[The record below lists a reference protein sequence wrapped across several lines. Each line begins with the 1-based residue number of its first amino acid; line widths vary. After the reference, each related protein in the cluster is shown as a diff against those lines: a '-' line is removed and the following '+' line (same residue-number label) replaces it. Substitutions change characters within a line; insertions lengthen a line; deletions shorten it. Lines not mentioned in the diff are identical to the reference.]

1 MGIGVIASMA
11 VSDELDSDLVKI
23 DASHLFDY
31 STTKIGFRKGSFLR
45 SYMYDFIE
53 RFAPHLTKDKV
64 EKAMMLKNNDEVE
77 KMFKGV
83 TLPVK

>member
-1 MGIGVIASMA
+1 MIASMA
-11 VSDELDSDLVKI
+11 VSEELDSDLVKI

-45 SYMYDFIE
+45 TYMYDFIE

-64 EKAMMLKNNDEVE
+64 EKAMMLKKCSVGSRCRLNN
-77 KMFKGV
+77 
-83 TLPVK
+83 